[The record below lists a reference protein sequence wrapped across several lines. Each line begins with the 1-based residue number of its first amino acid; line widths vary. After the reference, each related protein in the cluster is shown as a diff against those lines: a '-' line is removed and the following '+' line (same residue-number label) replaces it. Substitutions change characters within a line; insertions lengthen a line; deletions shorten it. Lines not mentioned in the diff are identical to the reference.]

1 MVVILVRVRSCPD
14 GTLST
19 CPSQVPVE
27 QSELLPSMPSLPSGT
42 GAATPGVGSIVTG
55 SLTELPL
62 IAQFPA

>member
-1 MVVILVRVRSCPD
+1 VA
-14 GTLST
+14 
-19 CPSQVPVE
+19 PSSLP
-27 QSELLPSMPSLPSGT
+27 PSMPSLPSGT